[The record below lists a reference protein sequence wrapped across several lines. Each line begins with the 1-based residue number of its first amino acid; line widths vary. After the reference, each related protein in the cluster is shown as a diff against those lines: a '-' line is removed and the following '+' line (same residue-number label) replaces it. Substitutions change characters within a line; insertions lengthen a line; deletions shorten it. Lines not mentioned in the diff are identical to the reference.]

1 MYERIFS
8 PNRSL
13 QRRAFFNGL
22 REPVFYDRES
32 SLARFNLLGEDLKW
46 SQGKEGARL
55 SLRRTISGSSSE
67 AGDCLGDYSVTSQIV
82 REGLKKLLE
91 DVADETTAARRR
103 GIVVIPSAIGGETN
117 CLVKELQEL
126 LEEHPGLRAAFDDLT
141 GCLVRTE
148 TLQNDDRCY
157 AYSVEEN
164 ANTLVFTAPNGGDAY
179 DVIVVVGAYLLSGN
193 SFEAVDKVL
202 RVSGYAGRIYNYAP
216 RRVMSP
222 AMAWWLDWDEPGSED
237 EIYGSP
243 GVRHDH
249 SDPDLPIKPIDALV
263 LDLSSMPAS
272 GVVLAGDLYD
282 RYSFIEAIRDLGIPF
297 AALTRKR
304 THGDSRSITEE
315 YDIVSEGLPD
325 FAFDAPEER
334 WREDYEDPDGPD
346 PIFDSFPE
354 PLGFVIDKVYRRV
367 GRPRGEKPHIVA
379 LCNTEDAMHCVTR
392 YGTGFPW
399 ETEIALA
406 LWGMPSGLRT
416 QALEDWYASYGFETP
431 EEFIAWCRRQN
442 GMEKKQRNEV
452 RVSTKT
458 ELKKEFQESNLK
470 SMAHLYNVMFEGREE
485 PIFYGGFYPVH
496 GQKDE
501 AQWDLFRYVR
511 GLKRETEYDEEC
523 YEEYKEQYEKDFFQ
537 LFEARL
543 AADAIGIVVI
553 PSSDKDKKNVL
564 TEIVSSTD
572 EVDLLVV
579 GAYDLT
585 ESLKRVETKEKAHHG
600 GSRSVEGNASTLAI
614 APDVLRYDLILVLD
628 DVVTSGK
635 SFQAV
640 DKLLRDAG
648 FVGQIINFAFARTV
662 SSEAE
667 LRFAQDRMGQ
677 LPDPRPNAR
686 NDGRIDAAVL
696 DLDQTLLDDPV
707 LDVAYEA
714 DPYRK
719 MPYELYHDCC
729 KLADLRCSGIPYAI
743 VSNGGRKRLR
753 AVMTTWKVSE
763 AVFGRRFERDEVGW
777 QELPEGVFNAPRV
790 EGQHPYLLSKPCPDG
805 VEQAVRHLVPDAEQ
819 ASTARI
825 IGLGNTIEDMIAY
838 RAAGIEPALALWGV
852 PIWLRSHAR
861 ERWGAAHVFESL
873 GDFTDWCKK
882 QDPSRPVDPLDDP
895 DALF

>member
-1 MYERIFS
+1 M
-8 PNRSL
+8 
-13 QRRAFFNGL
+13 
-22 REPVFYDRES
+22 
-32 SLARFNLLGEDLKW
+32 
-46 SQGKEGARL
+46 
-55 SLRRTISGSSSE
+55 
-67 AGDCLGDYSVTSQIV
+67 
-82 REGLKKLLE
+82 
-91 DVADETTAARRR
+91 
-103 GIVVIPSAIGGETN
+103 
-117 CLVKELQEL
+117 
-126 LEEHPGLRAAFDDLT
+126 
-141 GCLVRTE
+141 
-148 TLQNDDRCY
+148 
-157 AYSVEEN
+157 
-164 ANTLVFTAPNGGDAY
+164 
-179 DVIVVVGAYLLSGN
+179 
-193 SFEAVDKVL
+193 
-202 RVSGYAGRIYNYAP
+202 
-216 RRVMSP
+216 
-222 AMAWWLDWDEPGSED
+222 
-237 EIYGSP
+237 
-243 GVRHDH
+243 
-249 SDPDLPIKPIDALV
+249 
-263 LDLSSMPAS
+263 
-272 GVVLAGDLYD
+272 
-282 RYSFIEAIRDLGIPF
+282 
-297 AALTRKR
+297 
-304 THGDSRSITEE
+304 
-315 YDIVSEGLPD
+315 
-325 FAFDAPEER
+325 
-334 WREDYEDPDGPD
+334 
-346 PIFDSFPE
+346 
-354 PLGFVIDKVYRRV
+354 
-367 GRPRGEKPHIVA
+367 
-379 LCNTEDAMHCVTR
+379 
-392 YGTGFPW
+392 
-399 ETEIALA
+399 
-406 LWGMPSGLRT
+406 
-416 QALEDWYASYGFETP
+416 
-431 EEFIAWCRRQN
+431 
-442 GMEKKQRNEV
+442 
-452 RVSTKT
+452 KT
-458 ELKKEFQESNLK
+458 ELKKEIQESNLK

-600 GSRSVEGNASTLAI
+600 GSRSVEGSASTLAI
-614 APDVLRYDLILVLD
+614 APDVLRYDYILVLD

-648 FVGQIINFAFARTV
+648 FDGQIINFAFARTV

-729 KLADLRCSGIPYAI
+729 KLADLRRSGIPYAI
-743 VSNGGRKRLR
+743 VSNGGRRRLR

-852 PIWLRSHAR
+852 PTWLRSHAR